1 MVLDERDLV
10 VASNVQVPTRA
21 HMLEMMVSIRV
32 MVVQF
37 PQSALAFIQQDL
49 GAPDVDTLIRV
60 IDRLDHELLAV
71 ARRYRLE
78 VSGRIDHTFLQ
89 VPLVQTSSH
98 QLLFLARAMVT
109 RDGQT
114 LAIAAVYKRQATT
127 RGIGT
132 SKFLGPSF
140 DLCMIQ

>member
-1 MVLDERDLV
+1 
-10 VASNVQVPTRA
+10 
-21 HMLEMMVSIRV
+21 
-32 MVVQF
+32 
-37 PQSALAFIQQDL
+37 
-49 GAPDVDTLIRV
+49 
-60 IDRLDHELLAV
+60 
-71 ARRYRLE
+71 
-78 VSGRIDHTFLQ
+78 
-89 VPLVQTSSH
+89 VQTSSH